1 MEKSR
6 TIEYVSNFKFEALSE
21 KIKSPYYV
29 LSFANQRLFSQGRQG
44 RKFGVTQVA
53 AVLNFVI
60 ENSSKAVKVL
70 KVFYPTLFKVHTSV
84 LESDAIEE

>member
-1 MEKSR
+1 M
-6 TIEYVSNFKFEALSE
+6 YFHLQ
-21 KIKSPYYV
+21 IKD
-29 LSFANQRLFSQGRQG
+29 FFSQGRQG

-84 LESDAIEE
+84 LESDAIEKE